1 MRVLGWVLFAA
12 TCVMFALQGV
22 FLAASTFPM
31 TSYEV
36 LVDQVFPLLG
46 IGAIV
51 GAGVGALIVSRYPRN
66 LIGWLFLV
74 GQLGN
79 VIGLAA
85 EAFRILVV
93 QGVVDVTGGRP
104 HCGLPQPG
112 VRDHLHRHRHVG
124 DLHDRAGR
132 TAAVPAVAARRRR
145 PHRGAGAAVGGDPSR
160 RRPVSTCPARSR
172 RRCPRN
178 ACRRC

>member
-1 MRVLGWVLFAA
+1 MSWSRSRGADMRVLGWVMFAA
-12 TCVMFALQGV
+12 TCIVFALQGL

-36 LVDQVFPLLG
+36 MVDHVFPLLG

-66 LIGWLFLV
+66 LVGWLFII

-85 EAFRILVV
+85 DAFNLLTTQRVV
-93 QGVVDVTGGRP
+93 ESPLAAQISGYLRDVSGTI
-104 HCGLPQPG
+104 
-112 VRDHLHRHRHVG
+112 VTVN
-124 DLHDRAGR
+124 
-132 TAAVPAVAARRRR
+132 V
-145 PHRGAGAAVGGDPSR
+145 
-160 RRPVSTCPARSR
+160 
-172 RRCPRN
+172 
-178 ACRRC
+178 